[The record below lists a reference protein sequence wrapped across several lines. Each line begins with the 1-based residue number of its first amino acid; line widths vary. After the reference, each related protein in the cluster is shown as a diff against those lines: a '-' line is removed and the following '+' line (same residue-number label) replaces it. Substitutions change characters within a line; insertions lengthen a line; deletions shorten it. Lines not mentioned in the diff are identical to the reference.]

1 VEHIVATGIVD
12 PDTKLLNTLCL
23 YRADMNRPFSESER
37 LLKELIFQH
46 LVEAARTNWL
56 TNLPNMLSARQRSSF
71 YALAACE
78 ASGLLHVAMPSFVDL
93 CRQEWSGWIG
103 PFLPKEV
110 VDRLNEGAQAYVG
123 KNVVVSYVQM
133 NEIYLLR
140 GRAKVAA
147 DTLSEREFEIAHQVS
162 EGHDYKTIA
171 LALNVSPATVR
182 THVNNIFVKLGINDK
197 ARLGAELGRM
207 S

>member
-1 VEHIVATGIVD
+1 
-12 PDTKLLNTLCL
+12 
-23 YRADMNRPFSESER
+23 
-37 LLKELIFQH
+37 
-46 LVEAARTNWL
+46 
-56 TNLPNMLSARQRSSF
+56 
-71 YALAACE
+71 
-78 ASGLLHVAMPSFVDL
+78 
-93 CRQEWSGWIG
+93 
-103 PFLPKEV
+103 LPKEV